1 MSNINKFKLAIFVRD
16 QKYYEQIEKYLQKT
30 ISELDNVSLT
40 FIAETKIKTKHNFI
54 NLSEYTENIQIE
66 IEENNFYDTLDS
78 EIWKNRKVYKA
89 DPRHVNNT
97 KNLSWEDQYKLVL
110 SCRKIF
116 SEQNFDLILM
126 GGAAYLFWIVPQL
139 VALEKDILSYKLFF
153 FDYINP
159 YFEGIRVWFCTDPFW
174 DIDINSKFD
183 FKWEKSKSLK
193 HIKDLKKSI
202 IEDDFNLDAI
212 ALTLREDFTPKKL
225 KNIIKNV
232 LKSILSK
239 DNLGPKRLKA
249 SIEAKKNEKLY
260 LDFDNLPEKFLLF
273 PLNQPVD
280 EQLLLRAPGFEDNYK
295 NLLFVMNNLD
305 EKITLIVK
313 EHPVNPGMVE
323 SRKIMELMSEY
334 KNIYFISPSI
344 PLRKIL
350 RKSLGLVTIN
360 STSGL
365 ESLLINKNVLAL
377 GMGYYKKLESVHTID
392 NNPPK
397 DVFKSMCQE
406 KTTVNP
412 NEIDLLLQKILNQ
425 TYPEPNL
432 FPDKKLESDKIMSD
446 ALYFKVKQLSELG

>member
-40 FIAETKIKTKHNFI
+40 FIGETKIKTKHNFI
-54 NLSEYTENIQIE
+54 NLSEYTENIQIN
-66 IEENNFYDTLDS
+66 IDENNFYDALDS
-78 EIWKNRKVYKA
+78 EIWKNKKVYKA

-260 LDFDNLPEKFLLF
+260 IDFNNLPEKFLLF

-392 NNPPK
+392 NNQPK
-397 DVFKSMCQE
+397 DIFKSMCQE

-446 ALYFKVKQLSELG
+446 ALYFKVKHLSELD